1 MWNDL
6 IDAMASFFNKD
17 TGVLDTTKVVDLT
30 TAQTLTN
37 KNLSSATNTLP
48 SASVTQSGVLEI
60 ATAAEVNTGTDAT
73 RAVSPDGLAGSNLGI
88 RYVEIP
94 VFGPL
99 DSITTGDGKAYFHIP
114 PALNGMNLVYA
125 HGMVVTAGSTNST
138 TVQIYNLTQTADM
151 LTALIEIETTETGS
165 DTSDPGVTIDTNN
178 DDVATNDRIRID
190 VDSVST
196 TAPKGLVI
204 TLGFQLP

>member
-1 MWNDL
+1 
-6 IDAMASFFNKD
+6 
-17 TGVLDTTKVVDLT
+17 
-30 TAQTLTN
+30 
-37 KNLSSATNTLP
+37 
-48 SASVTQSGVLEI
+48 
-60 ATAAEVNTGTDAT
+60 
-73 RAVSPDGLAGSNLGI
+73 
-88 RYVEIP
+88 
-94 VFGPL
+94 
-99 DSITTGDGKAYFHIP
+99 
-114 PALNGMNLVYA
+114 
-125 HGMVVTAGSTNST
+125 
-138 TVQIYNLTQTADM
+138 M